1 MSLVAGTSSTKS
13 KRGPVLNPLSGED
26 LAEMQREMNLPNL
39 TMKKLAQ
46 QIRSR
51 MGYGA
56 VEPNAT
62 RHAIDESKILEEFYT
77 ISTVKMEVKRT
88 EEVEVKGKD
97 GQMKKVKRVTTVLED
112 KEVVH
117 VKDAVEFVKEI
128 LRRRGLDPDN
138 YIIKVGADA
147 GNGSFKMMVS
157 ICPKSGEASTK
168 AGELLTGL
176 VHDLVYRYLID

>member
-1 MSLVAGTSSTKS
+1 MTLVAGTSNTKS

-46 QIRSR
+46 HIRSR

-62 RHAIDESKILEEFYT
+62 QHAIDEGKILEEFYT

-97 GQMKKVKRVTTVLED
+97 GQMKKVKRVTTVMED

-128 LRRRGLDPDN
+128 LRRRGLDPND

-157 ICPKSGEASTK
+157 ICPKSGEVSTK
-168 AGELLTGL
+168 EGDLLTGFL
-176 VHDLVYRYLID
+176 RSHL